1 VKVQISFKRFKYVSL
16 ILLALSCVPHA
27 TRAQDWIKT
36 GTGLGLEKPRVAVA
50 DFAPRVDP
58 AKNHSA
64 LFTQVVR
71 DDLQFSGILD
81 LVSPNFYRFYRPDR
95 TGLHCSAIQQVHQV
109 GRPEH

>member
-1 VKVQISFKRFKYVSL
+1 MKVLISFKRFKYISIIIVAIFS
-16 ILLALSCVPHA
+16 IPHA

-64 LFTQVVR
+64 
-71 DDLQFSGILD
+71 
-81 LVSPNFYRFYRPDR
+81 
-95 TGLHCSAIQQVHQV
+95 
-109 GRPEH
+109 